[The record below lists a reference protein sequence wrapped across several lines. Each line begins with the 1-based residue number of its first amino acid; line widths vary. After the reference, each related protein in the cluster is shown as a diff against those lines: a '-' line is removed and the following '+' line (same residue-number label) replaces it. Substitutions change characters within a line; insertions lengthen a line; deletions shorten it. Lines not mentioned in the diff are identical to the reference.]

1 MRTVQPAIMIG
12 SYGWDEDRL
21 PRDEFQL
28 RTAEL
33 HRLMDANGWQ
43 AMLIHGDA
51 REHRAL
57 AYYTNFVPRLRWA
70 MALVPRT
77 GEPRLLVSMSA
88 RDVPWMKL
96 MTFIA
101 DVRTGWDWAGG
112 FESWLATLPPDGPA
126 RIGTLG
132 FDEIAA
138 TLHGAVER
146 SLGNRFTLHDAQK
159 LLPTERPLRPREIS
173 LMSDAAAMVQEAA
186 GAMAAAWRGGAGA
199 EAASL
204 AGERA
209 ARAMA
214 AQDVRTLVSLDG
226 GRSLVPFQ
234 ANFSARPDPFVGYLA
249 VKQAGFWAELFVTAA
264 TRPGALH
271 ERALAGLAAAHAAFA
286 PGVEGGA
293 VFAASCAALGT
304 TALHPVLGQS
314 VGRRVG
320 LSLDEG
326 GALTRDSRHKIALGS
341 VYALHVGAVEA
352 GGGALASAMV
362 AVGPRGVRVL
372 CRSDDV

>member
-1 MRTVQPAIMIG
+1 MIG
-12 SYGWDEDRL
+12 SHGWDQDRL
-21 PRDEFQL
+21 PRDEFDI

-33 HRLMDANGWQ
+33 HRLMDANAWQ

-70 MALVPRT
+70 MALVPRH

-96 MTFIA
+96 MTHIA

-112 FESWLATLPPDGPA
+112 FDTWLASLPPDGPA
-126 RIGTLG
+126 RIGTVG

-146 SLGNRFTLHDAQK
+146 SLGSRFTLHDAAS
-159 LLPTERPLRPREIS
+159 LLAAERPLRPRDLS
-173 LMSDAAAMVQEAA
+173 LMDDAAAAVQEAA
-186 GAMAAAWRGGAGA
+186 GAMASSWRGGAGA
-199 EAASL
+199 EQAAL

-209 ARAMA
+209 ARAA
-214 AQDVRTLVSLDG
+214 AALDVRSLVSLDR

-234 ANFSARPDPFVGYLA
+234 GNFSARPDPFLAYLA

-264 TRPGALH
+264 TRPSALY
-271 ERALAGLAAAHAAFA
+271 ERVLAGLAAAHAVLA
-286 PGVEGGA
+286 PGVEGDA
-293 VFAASCAALGT
+293 VFAAACAALGT

-314 VGRRVG
+314 VGRRIG

-326 GALTRDSRHKIALGS
+326 GALTQGSRHTIASGG

-352 GGGALASAMV
+352 DGGALASAMV
-362 AVGPRGVRVL
+362 AVGPHGVRVL
-372 CRSDDV
+372 CRSADV